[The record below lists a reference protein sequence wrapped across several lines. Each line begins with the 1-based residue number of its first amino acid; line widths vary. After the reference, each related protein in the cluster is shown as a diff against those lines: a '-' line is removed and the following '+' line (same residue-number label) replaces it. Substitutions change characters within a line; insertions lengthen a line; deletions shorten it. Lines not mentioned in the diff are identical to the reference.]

1 MSKKY
6 EGLARDIVDL
16 VGGSD
21 NVTNAY
27 HCQTRLRF
35 TLADESRA
43 DEEAIKA
50 HDGVVG
56 VIHGAGQFQV
66 CIGPHVADVFEEVEK
81 LVDTG
86 EKDAAPDEGE
96 KKGPFDRVIDFVA
109 GTFQPI
115 IPALSGA
122 GMVKA
127 VMALLTTFELI
138 STDSQTYQ
146 MLNIFA
152 DGVFYFLPMLLAFC
166 EAQKLKCNPI
176 LAAGVAAMMLHP
188 SWSAFVSA
196 AEPVNFFEVIPFT
209 LASYGSS
216 VIPIILVVFVQS
228 FVEKWLNKHIPAAVN
243 LVFVPMLT
251 FLVMGTLAFSVLGPI
266 GYIVGE
272 WLSVF
277 FTFLAENAAWVP
289 AVLIGGLCPVMV
301 MFGIHNG
308 IAPLGPIQM
317 ADLGYDSIWGPG
329 NIVSNMA
336 QASAGLVVA
345 LRSKKD
351 RKIAMPGA
359 ITAFMGITEP
369 ILYGTNLPK
378 KYPLVA
384 AMIGG
389 ACGGLYAGLTQ
400 THRFAT
406 GSGGLPAVLLYI
418 GDGTMQHLI
427 NIIIAMVIASA
438 ISATLT
444 FVLFSHFEKD
454 GEGEKDDASEK
465 DADPAADADAPAA
478 EPAPALALASSTL
491 VAPMAGTVIAM
502 EDVSDPIFASKGMG
516 DGCAIEPSEGTLFSP
531 VNGTVSLVAETGHAV
546 GLVSDEGAEI
556 LIHIGIDTVNLA
568 GKPFAAHIRPGDRVR
583 IGDALMDVDLEQ
595 IRAAGLSAET
605 MIIVTNTPN
614 FSGIATLASGSVTSG
629 EDLLSLTV

>member
-6 EGLARDIVDL
+6 EGLARDIVQL
-16 VGGSD
+16 VGGKE
-21 NVTNAY
+21 NVTQAY

-35 TLADESRA
+35 TLADEGKA

-66 CIGPHVADVFEEVEK
+66 CIGPHVADVFEGVEK

-86 EKDAAPDEGE
+86 EKDVEAPAE
-96 KKGPFDRVIDFVA
+96 KKGAFDRVIDFVA

-138 STDSQTYQ
+138 SADSQTYQ

-152 DGVFYFLPMLLAFC
+152 DGVFYFLPILLAFT

-176 LAAGVAAMMLHP
+176 LAAGVAAMLLHP
-188 SWSAFVSA
+188 NWSAFVTA

-216 VIPIILVVFVQS
+216 VIPIILIVSVQS
-228 FVEKWLNKHIPAAVN
+228 FVEKWLNKHIPASVN

-336 QASAGLVVA
+336 QAAAGLVVA

-351 RKIAMPGA
+351 RKVAMPGA

-427 NIIIAMVIASA
+427 NIIIAMVIAA
-438 ISATLT
+438 GISAALT
-444 FVLFSHFEKD
+444 FVLYGHFEKD
-454 GEGEKDDASEK
+454 DEPAAEKDELTE
-465 DADPAADADAPAA
+465 PAAPAA
-478 EPAPALALASSTL
+478 PAAPVLANGTL
-491 VAPMAGTVIAM
+491 VAPIAGKVLPM
-502 EDVSDPIFASKGMG
+502 ESCSDPIFAGKGMG
-516 DGCAIEPSEGTLFSP
+516 DGCVVVPADGTLVSP
-531 VNGTVSLVAETGHAV
+531 CDGTVSLVADTGHAV
-546 GLVSDEGAEI
+546 GLVSDQGAEI

-568 GKPFAAHIRPGDRVR
+568 GKPFAAYVKPGDRV
-583 IGDALMDVDLEQ
+583 GAGQPLMDVDLEQ
-595 IRAAGLSAET
+595 IKAAGLSTET
-605 MIIVTNTPN
+605 MVIVTNTPD
-614 FSGIATLASGSVTSG
+614 FSAVSTTASGAVAAG
-629 EDLLSLTV
+629 DELLDLTV

>member
-6 EGLARDIVDL
+6 EGLARDIVRL
-16 VGGSD
+16 VGGKE
-21 NVTNAY
+21 NVSQAY
-27 HCQTRLRF
+27 HCVTRLRF
-35 TLADESRA
+35 ILADESGA
-43 DEEAIKA
+43 DEDAIKA
-50 HDGVVG
+50 LDGTMG
-56 VIHGAGQFQV
+56 VIHGGGQFQV
-66 CIGPHVADVFEEVEK
+66 VIGPHVADVFEEVEK
-81 LVDTG
+81 LVGTSDA
-86 EKDAAPDEGE
+86 EAAPAAAE
-96 KKGPFDRVIDFVA
+96 KKKPIDVVIDFVA

-122 GMVKA
+122 GMVRA

-138 STDSQTYQ
+138 GTDSQTYQ

-152 DGVFYFLPMLLAFC
+152 DGVFYFLPILLAFT

-188 SWSAFVSA
+188 NWSAFVSA

-228 FVEKWLNKHIPAAVN
+228 FVEKWLNRHIPNSVN

-289 AVLIGGLCPVMV
+289 AVLIGGLCPLMV

-351 RKIAMPGA
+351 RKVAMPGA

-427 NIIIAMVIASA
+427 NIIIAMVIAA
-438 ISATLT
+438 GISAALT
-444 FVLFSHFEKD
+444 FVLYSRFEKD
-454 GEGEKDDASEK
+454 SQTAAENDELSEVDAAPAASSAVTSGTVLIASPVTGVAHPMSES
-465 DADPAADADAPAA
+465 ADPAF
-478 EPAPALALASSTL
+478 
-491 VAPMAGTVIAM
+491 AGLM
-502 EDVSDPIFASKGMG
+502 MG
-516 DGCAIEPSEGTLFSP
+516 DGAAIDPTDDVIVSP
-531 VNGTVSLVAETGHAV
+531 VSGTVTVLFPTKHAIGISSDDGAEVLIHLGINTVDLAV
-546 GLVSDEGAEI
+546 GPFDV
-556 LIHIGIDTVNLA
+556 TVA
-568 GKPFAAHIRPGDRVR
+568 QGDRVSV
-583 IGDALMDVDLEQ
+583 GQPLGTFD
-595 IRAAGLSAET
+595 RAAIEAAGCSAQT
-605 MIIVTNTPN
+605 MVIVTNT
-614 FSGIATLASGSVTSG
+614 ADWADVKLRASGSVTAG
-629 EDLLSLTV
+629 AELLELT

>member
-6 EGLARDIVDL
+6 EGLARDIVRL
-16 VGGSD
+16 VGGKE
-21 NVTNAY
+21 NVSQAY
-27 HCQTRLRF
+27 HCVTRLRF
-35 TLADESRA
+35 ILADEGKA
-43 DEEAIKA
+43 DENAINA
-50 HDGVVG
+50 LEGTMG
-56 VIHGAGQFQV
+56 VIHGGGQFQV
-66 CIGPHVADVFEEVEK
+66 VIGPHVADVFEEVEK
-81 LVDTG
+81 LVGTG
-86 EKDAAPDEGE
+86 DAEAAPAAAE
-96 KKGPFDRVIDFVA
+96 KKSPLDAVIDFVA

-127 VMALLTTFELI
+127 VMALLTTFEVI
-138 STDSQTYQ
+138 STTSQTYQ

-152 DGVFYFLPMLLAFC
+152 DGVFYFLPILLAFT

-188 SWSAFVSA
+188 NWSAFVSA
-196 AEPVNFFEVIPFT
+196 AEPVNFFEIIPFT

-228 FVEKWLNKHIPAAVN
+228 FVEKWLNRHIPNSVN

-289 AVLIGGLCPVMV
+289 AVLIGGLCPLMV

-351 RKIAMPGA
+351 RKVAMPGA

-427 NIIIAMVIASA
+427 NIIIAMVIAA
-438 ISATLT
+438 GISAALT
-444 FVLFSHFEKD
+444 FVLYGRFEKD
-454 GEGEKDDASEK
+454 DEPAEKDELPEVDAAPAVSSAPAGTVRVVSPVTGVAHPMSES
-465 DADPAADADAPAA
+465 ADPA
-478 EPAPALALASSTL
+478 
-491 VAPMAGTVIAM
+491 
-502 EDVSDPIFASKGMG
+502 FASLMMG
-516 DGCAIEPSEGTLFSP
+516 DGAAIDPTDDAIVSP
-531 VNGTVSLVAETGHAV
+531 VSGTVTVLFPTKHAI
-546 GLVSDEGAEI
+546 GIASDDGAEV
-556 LIHIGIDTVNLA
+556 LIHLGINTVDLD
-568 GKPFAAHIRPGDRVR
+568 GKPFDITVAQGDHVSA
-583 IGDALMDVDLEQ
+583 GQPLGTFD
-595 IRAAGLSAET
+595 RAAIEAAGCSAQT
-605 MIIVTNTPN
+605 MVIVTNTADWADVVLK
-614 FSGIATLASGSVTSG
+614 GAGSVSAG
-629 EDLLSLTV
+629 AELLELTA